1 MTRTEA
7 IKEFFKKAVLPVAI
21 AGLLYCIFKSACI
34 RNGELD
40 LLWLWILCGLPF
52 GIHRMCVWIV
62 PGGDSLGGGAA
73 LFVLNFV
80 IGGIIGGVFSATEG
94 SAIAVVYAL
103 VLAFCYRSI
112 NLKSLWKIIV
122 DSAKMSG
129 MVVFLVGVSN
139 ILGWVMAFLQIPDA
153 VAAALLSLTSNKY
166 VILLIMNV
174 ILLVSGTFMDV
185 TPAILIFTPLFLPI
199 CQSFGMSTVQFGL
212 ILVYN
217 LCIGNITPPVG
228 NALFVGIKVG
238 RTSLAKVMPYMLM
251 YYVAIIGGLLL
262 VTFIPAVS
270 TALPQAMGLM

>member
-1 MTRTEA
+1 MVGVLL
-7 IKEFFKKAVLPVAI
+7 AVKLGYKGTPGKFDWKNLGVCTLRALPSLSLI
-21 AGLLYCIFKSACI
+21 
-34 RNGELD
+34 
-40 LLWLWILCGLPF
+40 
-52 GIHRMCVWIV
+52 IV
-62 PGGDSLGGGAA
+62 
-73 LFVLNFV
+73 V

-129 MVVFLVGVSN
+129 MVVVLVGVSN

-166 VILLIMNV
+166 IILLIMNV

-185 TPAILIFTPLFLPI
+185 TPAILIFPPLFLPI
-199 CQSFGMSTVQFGL
+199 CQSFGMSTIQFGL

-238 RTSLAKVMPYMLM
+238 RTSLSKVMPYMLM